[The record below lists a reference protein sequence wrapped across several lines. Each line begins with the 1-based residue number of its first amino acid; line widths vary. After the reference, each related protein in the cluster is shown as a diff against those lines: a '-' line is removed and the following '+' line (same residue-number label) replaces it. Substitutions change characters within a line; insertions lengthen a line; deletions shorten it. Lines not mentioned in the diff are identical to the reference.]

1 MTYLDP
7 KGEGDKSMP
16 GKQWSFQALGAR
28 CCGTRGIWRELDC
41 PKPNLQT
48 MQADIHREDVLNR
61 CRALRRFRGSADA
74 TFGAQGDAQ

>member
-1 MTYLDP
+1 MADLDP

-16 GKQWSFQALGAR
+16 GKQWSFQTLGAG

-48 MQADIHREDVLNR
+48 MQADIHRKDV
-61 CRALRRFRGSADA
+61 
-74 TFGAQGDAQ
+74 